1 MAEFLFYALSACA
14 VLFGIGVVAAR
25 QPLMSVLSLLGSF
38 VCLGV
43 IYLLMQFQF
52 LAAAQVLV
60 YAGAIMVLFLFVVML
75 LDLANIQDL
84 REKTVRV
91 LGRPRI
97 AVSVAVAGGLALV
110 TGLGTWAAWRNA
122 PAVTEPAST
131 GAYDPIGPIAA
142 LIFSRYVLVFEAAG
156 LLLVASMVGV
166 MVLAKRQRTPLA
178 PRR

>member
-25 QPLMSVLSLLGSF
+25 QPLMSVISLLGSF

-43 IYLLMQFQF
+43 IYLLSQFQF

-75 LDLANIQDL
+75 LDLANLEQL
-84 REKTVRV
+84 RERTVRV
-91 LGRPRI
+91 LGRSR
-97 AVSVAVAGGLALV
+97 VAAAGIVAGGLALV
-110 TGLGTWAAWRNA
+110 SGVGAWAALANDSA
-122 PAVTEPAST
+122 PTGFVQE

-142 LIFSRYVLVFEAAG
+142 LLFSKYVLLFEAAG
-156 LLLVASMVGV
+156 LLLVATMVAV
-166 MVLAKRQRTPLA
+166 MVLAKRQRAPL